1 MLIMKGMKFSNLP
14 TSLHSDIAH
23 LREASGPGETQQ
35 GSFYFFG
42 EREKGNSQNWSVRN
56 ARFDRMISHLIM
68 EVIFSISG

>member
-1 MLIMKGMKFSNLP
+1 MKGMKFSNLP

-42 EREKGNSQNWSVRN
+42 ERERKLAELECTKCS
-56 ARFDRMISHLIM
+56 L
-68 EVIFSISG
+68 